1 MRMDIYV
8 VVYPSDNDTFQAFED
23 QLKSHQDAMK
33 YPSSSNSAPSHGFG
47 HATDQ
52 YESPRGGAT
61 PHIELSSAHCD
72 TLRKATFWLTFIMSS
87 DSFTIHNNFIQCF
100 GQTEFDELLSFQTK
114 WKVSIEKNLK
124 DGCASITIQGAFR
137 GVRAAVLEVEAMCCK
152 VQEDFAKEL
161 ENLMGL
167 KYPTSS
173 PRKPVNDNS
182 LEHREIQ
189 FHFSGFLIVRVEKV
203 ENRTLRQLFDLKK
216 LQKSPQRMYQHLP
229 A

>member
-1 MRMDIYV
+1 MSRL
-8 VVYPSDNDTFQAFED
+8 Q
-23 QLKSHQDAMK
+23 
-33 YPSSSNSAPSHGFG
+33 GFG

-61 PHIELSSAHCD
+61 PHIELSSAHSD
-72 TLRKATFWLTFIMSS
+72 TLREATFWLTFIMSS

-114 WKVSIEKNLK
+114 WKVSIEENLK
-124 DGCASITIQGAFR
+124 DGCASITIQGASR

-152 VQEDFAKEL
+152 VQEDFTKEL

-167 KYPTSS
+167 KSPTSS
-173 PRKPVNDNS
+173 PRKPVDDNS

-189 FHFSGFLIVRVEKV
+189 RHFSGFLIVRVSV
-203 ENRTLRQLFDLKK
+203 NTRNNRFNIKIYNL
-216 LQKSPQRMYQHLP
+216 
-229 A
+229 